1 MTWSPQGLPASAGSR
16 PVARLRAGGNLFSD
30 ASARFEKKQ
39 GGRAPLLPFFIP
51 ETLAYSSSPS
61 SSEAQPIPPPPKP
74 PEKLGAGVGVKE
86 VGAGAGAAGW
96 GVASAAIL
104 GAASFLGAAFLAFAT
119 AFFRGAANPYKLAVD
134 PVGAAFLAFFT
145 AFFRG
150 AAFRFMPDLRAD
162 ALLRM
167 GFRTIFLRDFA
178 AFFFARFLAKLPPP
192 FIPEPG
198 AGRVATGRP
207 KGL

>member
-86 VGAGAGAAGW
+86 VGAGAGAGAAGL
-96 GVASAAIL
+96 GVASAAVL
-104 GAASFLGAAFLAFAT
+104 GAAFFLGAAFLAFA
-119 AFFRGAANPYKLAVD
+119 
-134 PVGAAFLAFFT
+134 T

-162 ALLRM
+162 AFLRM